1 MHKFRVWMAPAALA
15 GVVLS
20 ASPALASDAAKKA
33 DFGGFYVG
41 TDIGV
46 SLVPSVKIK
55 DYTPADPSVIG
66 ISGVEAQTSAGVAW
80 NFDVGFKLTEAFSIE
95 LEGGYYRNAF
105 DGFSSGEF
113 VVAGLGATDVIG
125 GSGNFQQIPIFL
137 NGKFELPLTTANA
150 GSDGGALKLELM
162 AGVGA
167 VNVGANITDIAANGI
182 PGVTATV
189 DGNSWEFGGQLGV
202 GLAWE
207 LNSRVNL
214 GVGYRFMMVNSANFG
229 TATFS
234 DPALVGIAD
243 VQSESVFTHAIQ
255 ATLSIEF

>member
-1 MHKFRVWMAPAALA
+1 MHQFRVWMAPAALA

-20 ASPALASDAAKKA
+20 ASPALAQDTAKKA
-33 DFGGFYVG
+33 DFGAFYIG
-41 TDIGV
+41 TEIGV
-46 SLVPSVKIK
+46 SFVPSVKIK
-55 DYTPADPSVIG
+55 DYTPADPSVFG
-66 ISGVEAQTSAGVAW
+66 ISGVEAQTSPG
-80 NFDVGFKLTEAFSIE
+80 AFSIE
-95 LEGGYYRNAF
+95 LEGGYYRNGF

-113 VVAGLGATDVIG
+113 VNAGLGSTPVIG

-162 AGVGA
+162 AGFGA
-167 VNVGANITDIAANGI
+167 VNVGANISNIAAADI

-189 DGNSWEFGGQLGV
+189 DGNSWAAGGQLGV

-207 LNSRVNL
+207 LNARVNL
-214 GVGYRFMMVNSANFG
+214 GVSYRFMMVNSADFG
-229 TATFS
+229 VATFS
-234 DPALVGIAD
+234 DPALVGISN
-243 VQSESVFTHAIQ
+243 VQSDSVFTHAIQ